1 MEIAKRH
8 QLTPAHLA
16 LAFVRSRWFVP
27 STIIG
32 ATTLEQLKENL
43 ESVNVVLN
51 KDILEE
57 LDIVHAQS
65 PNPAP

>member
-1 MEIAKRH
+1 M
-8 QLTPAHLA
+8 
-16 LAFVRSRWFVP
+16 RSRWFVP

-43 ESVNVVLN
+43 ESVNVVLD